1 MRAQRQDL
9 QTTPSWQVANCKEFN
24 VSSRN
29 QSLQSWWHECVA
41 DAVLGP
47 VWYPIENAN
56 PQAHS
61 QWITVDS
68 RWMIIRIIRPG
79 LSPGAGREEVNRGP
93 IFSTSTRQRSK
104 RNFPARNNRGQSHTT
119 SHTPASEGHSGAAYP
134 PTPHASSLWCKS
146 AGTARSVDLPSP
158 PNGRTQ
164 AGPSTG
170 MILKVILHCVV
181 VKFRGPGGKVGEHL
195 LAD

>member
-1 MRAQRQDL
+1 MVGKGWEMQQKTIRTHGCKKMHAQSQDL
-9 QTTPSWQVANCKEFN
+9 QTTPSWQVANCKKFN

-79 LSPGAGREEVNRGP
+79 LSPVSIANRRDALQLYGHDSEHGSPHHCSAFGR
-93 IFSTSTRQRSK
+93 
-104 RNFPARNNRGQSHTT
+104 RNKHLAK
-119 SHTPASEGHSGAAYP
+119 
-134 PTPHASSLWCKS
+134 SLS
-146 AGTARSVDLPSP
+146 
-158 PNGRTQ
+158 
-164 AGPSTG
+164 
-170 MILKVILHCVV
+170 
-181 VKFRGPGGKVGEHL
+181 
-195 LAD
+195 